1 MRNRVRSKAM
11 RTEESGFCVDCSR
24 VDQRPETRRGISAT
38 GFIYL
43 PLCCGCV
50 ASLLLL
56 RPMGW
61 DGMSFGIVLWSGG
74 SGDWFDW
81 LVRGICVTTILLSV
95 D

>member
-11 RTEESGFCVDCSR
+11 RTEESGFCVDCR
-24 VDQRPETRRGISAT
+24 VDHQRPDEGLVQRVL
-38 GFIYL
+38 FI
-43 PLCCGCV
+43 CHCAVV

>member
-11 RTEESGFCVDCSR
+11 RTEESGFCVDCR
-24 VDQRPETRRGISAT
+24 VDRPPETRRGISAT

-50 ASLLLL
+50 AAAAASD
-56 RPMGW
+56 GW
-61 DGMSFGIVLWSGG
+61 VGMSFGIVLWSGG

-95 D
+95 N